1 MANVSST
8 ALPIRMYSERLKYL
22 EHKLVQDGSVSNS
35 FLNGEPVENFQ
46 ESVDVKPGV
55 PDNGR
60 CFSTKIVVDL
70 SPALA
75 GIGIGVASMFL
86 EVLLSH
92 PFIVIRNQ
100 CQVVE
105 SSLCL
110 HLTPFTLIPVVRKCI
125 QSQGLSFLWKGL
137 GSVFIIRGLN
147 LMTENLV
154 CELTPLP
161 KEVSKLSSSRRLL
174 GHLLLKVCSWVVL
187 TPFFAASIV
196 ELIQSDKA
204 SEPTTLLS
212 CVLDGFYR
220 LFHMPSSPRLGS
232 PGSMFRSGHIIKSI
246 PIASSRLLPVWRL
259 FPPVVLLNV
268 GHYVVRSF
276 ANTVALYYW
285 SGNEDRLER
294 DAEINFNYKTE
305 GFNRNKCSPGFPT
318 PNIHTSIS
326 ECHTTDMDTL
336 TYQRQDT
343 ALQAIYD
350 RYYADLFAG
359 MTANFVADVVLYPVE
374 TLVLRLCVQGTR
386 TLVDN
391 MDTGDVVVPIVS
403 SYDGFFDALRSSLGS
418 SVGILGLYKGFGALI
433 AQYTLQ
439 ALFIFGVRCLYEH
452 LLCLWAHPPTDN
464 KVYSKSSSRPNV
476 STSFEGLESVAVGDS
491 PSIVNNCYC
500 KI

>member
-1 MANVSST
+1 
-8 ALPIRMYSERLKYL
+8 MYSERLKYL
-22 EHKLVQDGSVSNS
+22 ENKLVQDGSVSNAC
-35 FLNGEPVENFQ
+35 LNEGPVENCQ

-55 PDNGR
+55 ADN
-60 CFSTKIVVDL
+60 DL

-100 CQVVE
+100 CQVLE
-105 SSLCL
+105 SSRCL

-154 CELTPLP
+154 CELTSLP

-187 TPFFAASIV
+187 TPFFSASIV
-196 ELIQSDKA
+196 EIIQSDKA

-232 PGSMFRSGHIIKSI
+232 PGSMFRSGHTIRSI
-246 PIASSRLLPVWRL
+246 PIATSRLLPVWRL

-276 ANTVALYYW
+276 ASTVALYYW

-294 DAEINFNYKTE
+294 DAEMDFNYKTE
-305 GFNRNKCSPGFPT
+305 GFNRNRCSGFPFHYAI
-318 PNIHTSIS
+318 PNAHTSVS
-326 ECHTTDMDTL
+326 ERHTTDMDTL
-336 TYQRQDT
+336 IYQRQDT

-403 SYDGFFDALRSSLGS
+403 SYDGFFDALRSSLGLP
-418 SVGILGLYKGFGALI
+418 VGIQGLFKGFGALI
-433 AQYTLQ
+433 AQYALQ
-439 ALFIFGVRCLYEH
+439 ALFIFGIRCLYEH
-452 LLCLWAHPPTDN
+452 LLCLWAPPPTDN

-476 STSFEGLESVAVGDS
+476 STAFEGLESIAAGDS
-491 PSIVNNCYC
+491 PSTVDNCYY

>member
-1 MANVSST
+1 
-8 ALPIRMYSERLKYL
+8 
-22 EHKLVQDGSVSNS
+22 
-35 FLNGEPVENFQ
+35 
-46 ESVDVKPGV
+46 
-55 PDNGR
+55 
-60 CFSTKIVVDL
+60 
-70 SPALA
+70 
-75 GIGIGVASMFL
+75 
-86 EVLLSH
+86 
-92 PFIVIRNQ
+92 
-100 CQVVE
+100 
-105 SSLCL
+105 
-110 HLTPFTLIPVVRKCI
+110 
-125 QSQGLSFLWKGL
+125 
-137 GSVFIIRGLN
+137 
-147 LMTENLV
+147 
-154 CELTPLP
+154 
-161 KEVSKLSSSRRLL
+161 
-174 GHLLLKVCSWVVL
+174 
-187 TPFFAASIV
+187 
-196 ELIQSDKA
+196 
-204 SEPTTLLS
+204 
-212 CVLDGFYR
+212 
-220 LFHMPSSPRLGS
+220 MPSSPRLGS

-259 FPPVVLLNV
+259 FPPVALLNV

-452 LLCLWAHPPTDN
+452 LLCLWAPPPTDN
-464 KVYSKSSSRPNV
+464 KVSSKSSSRPNV
-476 STSFEGLESVAVGDS
+476 STAFEGLESVAVGDS